1 MVQIQ
6 KGLGANTTVS
16 ASYVGGRGTNLIN
29 YENVNTPAYQAGWA
43 SESIYNAARPSPR
56 FGDVRLIRHGL
67 NSFYGPA
74 HILFDIALDV
84 GEGEVVALLGRN
96 GAGKSTTMKAI
107 MGLAP
112 ARRGKVTLRGKVVS
126 GLKPHHIARAGL
138 GFVPEDRQIF
148 PEHTVEDNLV
158 IGAKKGPDGED
169 EWSIRRVYDVFPL
182 LEPLRH
188 RIAGRLSG
196 GEQQMLAIARTL
208 MGNPALL
215 LLDEPSEGL
224 APIIV
229 QRIGELL
236 RQLRGTGATV
246 LIAEQN
252 MHFCLGLASHATV
265 IDKGQIVYT
274 SGIEEL
280 KANDN
285 IRQRYLAL

>member
-1 MVQIQ
+1 MSAHPIIQ
-6 KGLGANTTVS
+6 VDDLDV
-16 ASYVGGRGTNLIN
+16 YYGTS
-29 YENVNTPAYQAGWA
+29 Q
-43 SESIYNAARPSPR
+43 
-56 FGDVRLIRHGL
+56 
-67 NSFYGPA
+67 
-74 HILFDIALDV
+74 ILFGVALSV
-84 GEGEVVALLGRN
+84 RPGETMALLGRN

-112 ARRGKVTLRGKVVS
+112 ARRGRVMLRGCSIS
-126 GLKPHHIARAGL
+126 GLRSHQIARAGL

-148 PEHTVEDNLV
+148 PDHTVEDNLV
-158 IGAKKGPDGED
+158 IAQKKGPEGQD
-169 EWSIRRVYDVFPL
+169 EWSVRRVYNVFPL
-182 LEPLRH
+182 LEPLRY
-188 RIAGRLSG
+188 RVAGRLSG

-208 MGNPALL
+208 MGNPILL

-229 QRIGELL
+229 QRISELL

-265 IDKGQIVYT
+265 IDKGQIVYSAT
-274 SGIEEL
+274 IEEL